1 MPIARFQMDDGRV
14 ARFEVPEGT
23 SPEQAQSM
31 MMEHFT
37 PAQPMQQ
44 SAPLTKT
51 ERFLKGVT
59 DPIEGGAQLLTKILP
74 QSIVNAGDSM
84 QNWIADKTGLMNR
97 LPAGGSDELF
107 RKNEADYEARRK
119 ASGETGID
127 TARLAGNVLS
137 PANLLLAAKLPTAAA
152 GAGLAA
158 KSAYGA
164 LGGGLSSIT
173 SPVTEGDYWSEKAKQ
188 LGAGLALG
196 SAVPAVIGA
205 GARVISPNASVNQNL
220 NLLKS
225 EGVKPTI
232 GQTLGGVANRMEEA
246 AMSLPFVG
254 DSISMARNRA
264 KEQFNQAAIN
274 RAMSPIGGKVEGVG
288 AGAVKEAG
296 DAIGSAID
304 KAERS
309 LGGFKIDQQATNDL
323 ESLKNLAATGLQG
336 RERNTVEKYFKD
348 YLNRPA
354 LTAESFT
361 ELNSKLGSDIAKFKS
376 GDAYQQKV
384 GDALSEVK
392 QIITDNA
399 MRSNPV
405 AADDLRKAREAYAN
419 LVRLEGAS
427 VAAKGT
433 EGVFTPGQLLTAV
446 RGADKSVRD
455 RSTARGTALM
465 QDLASAGQSVLG
477 NKLPNSG
484 TADRMIYGG
493 GLLGIGAGGMAF
505 PISTAALTAS
515 GMAAYTPPVQSFLR
529 GLASY
534 RGSSPEQAKAIADAL
549 RNRSLMIA
557 PVAGQMGAELLK

>member
-1 MPIARFQMDDGRV
+1 MDDGRV

-51 ERFLKGVT
+51 ERFMKGVT
-59 DPIEGGAQLLTKILP
+59 DPIEGGAQFLTKILP
-74 QSIVNAGDSM
+74 QSVVNAGDSM

-127 TARLAGNVLS
+127 AARLAGNVLS

-164 LGGGLSSIT
+164 LGGGLSSIS

-196 SAVPAVIGA
+196 GAAPVVIGA
-205 GARVISPNASVNQNL
+205 GARVISPNASVNPNL

-384 GDALSEVK
+384 ADALSEVK

-493 GLLGIGAGGMAF
+493 GLLGAGAGGMTNL
-505 PISTAALTAS
+505 PLTAS
-515 GMAAYTPPVQSFLR
+515 LIGGGMAAYTQPVQSLMR
-529 GLASY
+529 GAV
-534 RGSSPEQAKAIADAL
+534 SSRPEQAKVIADAL
-549 RNRSLMIA
+549 RNRSLMLA